1 MRSPFSSERVLEAPV
16 PVYVLTGFLGSGK
29 TTVLR
34 HLLGSPELARAA
46 LVINEF
52 GEVGLDH
59 LLVGRVDDATVL
71 LENGCVCCSL
81 RDDLAH
87 TLRQLFV
94 RRASGEVPPFDRIVI
109 ETTGLAEP
117 GSVARC
123 LIQDQLLADC
133 CRLGTVSATLDAVN
147 GEATLSAYGEAR
159 RQVAIADR
167 ILLTKS
173 DLVSAEAS
181 ADVAAAASALNPVAR
196 VVVVTN
202 GEVDPAAIFSG
213 ALHEPGRG
221 AIDVGGWVATD
232 CLDGRCGHV
241 QHMRLRGA
249 GVKGA
254 AHQGIRSFSIILS
267 DVRDWRTRARA
278 LRNILETHGPRLLR
292 IKGILEASDR
302 ARPIVVHVVQGFM
315 HPPLEL
321 DEWPSAD
328 RRSRLVFITD
338 GVEQGEI
345 ERAIQI
351 DEACDQR

>member
-1 MRSPFSSERVLEAPV
+1 MLEAPV

-34 HLLGSPELARAA
+34 HLLGSPEMARAA
-46 LVINEF
+46 IVINEF
-52 GEVGLDH
+52 GAMGLDQ

-94 RRASGEVPPFDRIVI
+94 RRASGEVPSFDRIVI

-117 GSVARC
+117 GAVARC

-133 CRLGTVSATLDAVN
+133 CRLGSMSATLDAVN
-147 GEATLSAYGEAR
+147 GEATLSAYAEAR

-173 DLVSAEAS
+173 DLVSAGAL
-181 ADVAAAASALNPVAR
+181 AKVAAAASALNPAAAVL
-196 VVVVTN
+196 VVTN
-202 GEVDPAAIFSG
+202 GEVDSAAFFSG
-213 ALHEPGRG
+213 ALYEPGRG
-221 AIDVGGWVATD
+221 AIDVHGWMASD
-232 CLDGRCGHV
+232 CLDGKCGHL

-249 GVKGA
+249 SMKWT
-254 AHQGIRSFSIILS
+254 AHQGIRSFPIILS
-267 DVRDWRTRARA
+267 DVRDWRTRASA
-278 LRNILETHGPRLLR
+278 LRNILKTHGPRLLR
-292 IKGILEASDR
+292 IKGILAASDR
-302 ARPIVVHVVQGFM
+302 VRPIVVHVVQGFM
-315 HPPLEL
+315 HPPVEL

-338 GVEQGEI
+338 GVEQSEI
-345 ERAIQI
+345 EGAIKVSVAL
-351 DEACDQR
+351 DGT